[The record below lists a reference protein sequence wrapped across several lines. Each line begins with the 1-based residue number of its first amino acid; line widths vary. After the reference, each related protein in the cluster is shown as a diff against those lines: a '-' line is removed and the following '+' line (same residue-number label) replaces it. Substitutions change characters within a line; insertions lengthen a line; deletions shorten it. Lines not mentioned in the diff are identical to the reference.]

1 MNTRIVPAVLLLLLA
16 ACNFP
21 GSPQAAQQFEV
32 ETALAETLSAAGI
45 IATET
50 QSPPTPLPTI
60 LPHSVYFLSDRSGSA
75 QVWRL
80 EADGATIAQVT
91 NEGEGVEGFDAS
103 RVDGRVAFVTNNQL
117 YIANSDGGVRTLLV
131 DNSAA
136 NTEAADFY
144 YRQRIGSPR
153 FSPDGRFLAYA
164 FDGLWIL
171 DLTTNEAVH
180 LINNE
185 IGESDN
191 GNPIPE
197 KFFGP
202 QLWSPDSTKVLLEI
216 GYQEAGTLAV
226 LDPSADPLVTEFESN
241 GIVCCQAAWATDS
254 QSILVASPYIGLID
268 SGLWRYDA
276 QDGEESTLIGSST
289 ELYEFAGWP
298 LQLANGDLQYFYTS
312 SPNIPDGD
320 AALYM
325 VRSAADGVNGRAQLR
340 ADAFVIREA
349 LWAED
354 GALALIVQATGGSQ
368 TGPVVLARSDGTQL
382 QVLLD
387 EGRDLRWGN

>member
-1 MNTRIVPAVLLLLLA
+1 MKTEIVPTLLLLLLA

-32 ETALAETLSAAGI
+32 ETALAQTLSAAGI
-45 IATET
+45 LATET
-50 QSPPTPLPTI
+50 QAPPTPLPTI
-60 LPHSVYFLSDRSGSA
+60 LPHSVYFLSDRSGLA

-80 EADGATIAQVT
+80 EADGATLAPVT
-91 NEGEGVEGFDAS
+91 NEEDGVDGFDAS
-103 RVDGRVAFVTNNQL
+103 RVDGRVTFVTNNQL
-117 YIANSDGGVRTLLV
+117 YITNSDGSERTLLV

-136 NTEAADFY
+136 NTEAADFH
-144 YRQRIGSPR
+144 YRQRIGNPR

-180 LINNE
+180 LIKNQ
-185 IGESDN
+185 IGEDDD

-202 QLWSPDSTKVLLEI
+202 QEWAPNSTKVLLEI
-216 GYQEAGTLAV
+216 GYQEAGTLAI
-226 LDPSADPLVTEFESN
+226 LDPAADPLVTEFQSS
-241 GIVCCQAAWATDS
+241 GIICCQAAWAPDS
-254 QSILVASPYIGLID
+254 GSILVASPYIGLVD

-276 QDGEESTLIGSST
+276 QNGDENTLIGSSS

-325 VRSAADGVNGRAQLR
+325 VRSADDGVNGRAQLR
-340 ADAFVIREA
+340 ADVFIIRQA

-354 GALALIVQATGGSQ
+354 GTLALIVQATSGSQ
-368 TGPVVLARSDGTQL
+368 SGPVVLARSDGTQL
-382 QVLLD
+382 QLLLD

>member
-1 MNTRIVPAVLLLLLA
+1 MKTRIVPAVALLFLV

-32 ETALAETLSAAGI
+32 ETALAQTLSAAGI

-50 QSPPTPLPTI
+50 PGPPTPLPTI
-60 LPHSVYFLSDRSGSA
+60 LPHSVYFLSNRSGSA

-80 EADGATIAQVT
+80 EADGVTLAQVT
-91 NEGEGVEGFDAS
+91 SEEEGLDGFDAS
-103 RVDGRVAFVTNNQL
+103 RIDGRVAFVSNNQL

-136 NTEAADFY
+136 NTEAVDFY

-180 LINNE
+180 LISNE
-185 IGESDN
+185 IGEDDD

-202 QLWSPDSTKVLLEI
+202 QLWAPDSARVLLEI
-216 GYQEAGTLAV
+216 GYQEAGTLAI
-226 LDPSADPLVTEFESN
+226 LNPNTDRLVTEFESS
-241 GIVCCQAAWATDS
+241 GIVCCQATGAPDS
-254 QSILVASPYIGLID
+254 DSILVASPYIGLVD

-276 QDGEESTLIGSST
+276 QTGEETALIGSGS
-289 ELYEFAGWP
+289 ELFEFAGWP

-320 AALYM
+320 AKLYM
-325 VRSAADGVNGRAQLR
+325 VHSAADGVNDRTQLR

-349 LWAED
+349 LWAQD
-354 GALALIVQATGGSQ
+354 GSLALIVQATGGSQ
-368 TGPVVLARSDGTQL
+368 SGPVVLARSDGTQL

>member
-1 MNTRIVPAVLLLLLA
+1 MKTRIVPTLVLLLLA

-32 ETALAETLSAAGI
+32 ETALAQTLSAAGI

-50 QSPPTPLPTI
+50 QAPPTPLPTI
-60 LPHSVYFLSDRSGSA
+60 LPHPVYFLSYRSGSA

-80 EADGATIAQVT
+80 EADGVTLSQVT
-91 NEGEGVEGFDAS
+91 DETDGVDSFDAS

-117 YIANSDGGVRTLLV
+117 YIANSGGGVRTLLV

-136 NTEAADFY
+136 NTEAVDFY
-144 YRQRIGSPR
+144 YRQRISSPR

-171 DLTTNEAVH
+171 DLTTNESVH

-185 IGESDN
+185 IGEGDE
-191 GNPIPE
+191 GNPILE

-202 QLWSPDSTKVLLEI
+202 QLWAPDSAKVLLEI
-216 GYQEAGTLAV
+216 GYQEAGTLAI
-226 LDPSADPLVTEFESN
+226 LNPNADPLVTEFESS
-241 GIVCCQAAWATDS
+241 GIVCCQAAWASDS
-254 QSILVASPYIGLID
+254 GSILVASPYIGLVD

-276 QDGEESTLIGSST
+276 QTGEESTLIGSGS

-298 LQLANGDLQYFYTS
+298 LELANGDLQYFYTS

-320 AALYM
+320 VALYM
-325 VRSAADGVNGRAQLR
+325 VRSAADGVNGRVQLR

-354 GALALIVQATGGSQ
+354 GSLALIVQATTASQ
-368 TGPVVLARSDGTQL
+368 SGPVVLARSDGTQL